1 MDCRHSWPIR
11 VRRQLLDH
19 VVIDP
24 RGYWAHTGEAELIA
38 QLAVK
43 VERAR
48 WQVILAKHLSPDT
61 LRLVS
66 QEVLQADESKRPWR

>member
-1 MDCRHSWPIR
+1 M
-11 VRRQLLDH
+11 DH

-38 QLAVK
+38 RLAVS

-48 WQVILAKHLSPDT
+48 WQAALAKHVPPEIC
-61 LRLVS
+61 RLVS
-66 QEVLQADESKRPWR
+66 EEVAANPGHATTPLSRDHS

>member
-1 MDCRHSWPIR
+1 M
-11 VRRQLLDH
+11 DH

-38 QLAVK
+38 RLAVS

-48 WQVILAKHLSPDT
+48 WQAVMAKHLPPET
-61 LRLVS
+61 CRLVS
-66 QEVLQADESKRPWR
+66 QEVLASNPDQSTHTAATKETTHEDQ